1 MKTILVIILV
11 LAVIAGGVWVA
22 TKYFG
27 LFSDADKDGIPDE
40 VEDIVEDVTNAD
52 TPNINQIDIPVQSNE
67 RVDIRIKSISEVGW
81 PESPVESD
89 WSEIITIDFPD
100 DLKIMAQVNYVDS
113 VSSWRNVSDLITVN
127 NSQEYCDQTFHGA
140 YLKLNNDNI

>member
-1 MKTILVIILV
+1 MKSVFHILMC
-11 LAVIAGGVWVA
+11 
-22 TKYFG
+22 G
-27 LFSDADKDGIPDE
+27 LFFSSCCETEHIYSVTCTNDSDFEISFTIIYINFLDT
-40 VEDIVEDVTNAD
+40 VTIS
-52 TPNINQIDIPVQSNE
+52 PNSYNE
-67 RVDIRIKSISEVGW
+67 TFISEF
-81 PESPVESD
+81 SADIDS
-89 WSEIITIDFPD
+89 DFPD